1 MMLSLSTLLL
11 VGSLWTASEPPP
23 QVIVVVG
30 AAGSAEF
37 GDQFQ
42 TWAQRWKTA
51 ADQGGAEC
59 QVIGL
64 SEQPPESTDRQT
76 LLESLG
82 RLAKP
87 NPDSTG
93 TSPLWLVLI
102 GHGTFDGKTARF
114 NLRGPDLS
122 AAELAAALQ
131 PLSVPVAVIN
141 CASAS
146 GPFVN
151 SLSAPGRVVITATRS
166 GSEYNF
172 ARFGDGF
179 SAALIDLAAD
189 LDKDEQVSLLEA
201 FLAAAAKVREFYADA
216 GRLATEHPL
225 LDDNGDRLGTPADWF
240 EGVVAVKTAK
250 SGARPDGS
258 FASQWTLVRSAIEQ
272 ELSSEIRA
280 RRDQLEQQLARLRQ
294 QKGKLDED
302 DYLDLIE
309 PVLLELSRL
318 GQGGEP
324 QQPAAQ

>member
-1 MMLSLSTLLL
+1 MTLSLSTLLL
-11 VGSLWTASEPPP
+11 VGSLWTAAEPPP
-23 QVIVVVG
+23 RVIVVVG

-37 GDQFQ
+37 GDQFK
-42 TWAQRWKTA
+42 TWAERWKAA

-64 SEQPPESTDRQT
+64 TEQTPDTSDRQT
-76 LLESLG
+76 LLDCLG
-82 RLAKP
+82 RLAEP
-87 NPDSTG
+87 NTG
-93 TSPLWLVLI
+93 SPNESPLWLVLI

-131 PLSVPVAVIN
+131 PLPGRIAVIN
-141 CASAS
+141 CTSAS

-151 SLSAPGRVVITATRS
+151 ALSAPGRVVVTATRS

-179 SAALIDLAAD
+179 SAALLDRAAD

-240 EGVVAVKTAK
+240 EGVLAVKSAK

-258 FASQWTLVRSAIEQ
+258 FANQWTLVRSAIEQ
-272 ELSSEIRA
+272 ELPGEIRS
-280 RRDQLEQQLARLRQ
+280 RRDQLEQELAHLRQ
-294 QKGKLDED
+294 QKGKLTEDE
-302 DYLDLIE
+302 YLDLIE
-309 PVLLELSRL
+309 PVLLELSHL
-318 GQGGEP
+318 GQGREP
-324 QQPAAQ
+324 AHPAPR

>member
-1 MMLSLSTLLL
+1 MTLTLSTLLL
-11 VGSLWTASEPPP
+11 VGSLWTAADPPP
-23 QVIVVVG
+23 RVIVVVG

-37 GDQFQ
+37 GDQFR
-42 TWAQRWKTA
+42 TWAARWQAA
-51 ADQGGAEC
+51 ADRGGADC
-59 QVIGL
+59 QLIGL
-64 SEQPPESTDRQT
+64 DDQPAGSSDRQI
-76 LLESLG
+76 LLERLG
-82 RLAKP
+82 QLAKP
-87 NPDSTG
+87 NTESPG
-93 TSPLWLVLI
+93 EAPLWLVLI

-122 AAELAAALQ
+122 AADLAAAMQ
-131 PLSVPVAVIN
+131 PLPGPVAVIN

-179 SAALIDLAAD
+179 SAALLDQAAD

-225 LDDNGDRLGTPADWF
+225 LEDNGDRLGTPADWF
-240 EGVVAVKTAK
+240 EGVVAVKSAK
-250 SGARPDGS
+250 SGARPDGP
-258 FASQWTLVRSAIEQ
+258 FASQWTLVRSASEQ
-272 ELSSEIRA
+272 ELPSEIRA
-280 RRDQLEQQLARLRQ
+280 RRDELEQELVRLRQ
-294 QKGKLDED
+294 QKGKLAEDE
-302 DYLDLIE
+302 YLDLIE

-318 GQGGEP
+318 GQGDEP
-324 QQPAAQ
+324 HQPAAR

>member
-1 MMLSLSTLLL
+1 MTLSLSTLLL
-11 VGSLWTASEPPP
+11 VGSLWTAADPPP
-23 QVIVVVG
+23 RVMVVVG

-42 TWAQRWKTA
+42 IWAARWQA
-51 ADQGGAEC
+51 AAERGGADC

-64 SEQPPESTDRQT
+64 SAQPAGTSDRQT
-76 LLESLG
+76 LLDSLG
-82 RLAKP
+82 RLAAASAESPGKA
-87 NPDSTG
+87 
-93 TSPLWLVLI
+93 PLWLVLL

-122 AAELAAALQ
+122 AAELAAAMQ
-131 PLSVPVAVIN
+131 PLLGPVAVIN

-151 SLSAPGRVVITATRS
+151 SLSSPGRVVITATRS
-166 GSEYNF
+166 GSESNF

-179 SAALIDLAAD
+179 SAALLDLAAD

-240 EGVVAVKTAK
+240 EGVVAVKSAK
-250 SGARPDGS
+250 SGARPDGP
-258 FASQWTLVRSAIEQ
+258 FASQWTLVRSAVEQ
-272 ELSSEIRA
+272 ELPTEIRE
-280 RRDQLEQQLARLRQ
+280 RRDQLEQKLARLRQ
-294 QKGKLDED
+294 QKSKLAED

-318 GQGGEP
+318 GQGLEP
-324 QQPAAQ
+324 QPPASR

>member
-11 VGSLWTASEPPP
+11 MASLWTAAELPPR
-23 QVIVVVG
+23 VIVVVG

-37 GDQFQ
+37 GDQFK
-42 TWAQRWKTA
+42 TWAERWKAA

-64 SEQPPESTDRQT
+64 TEQPSGTSDRQT
-76 LLESLG
+76 LLDRLG
-82 RLAKP
+82 RLAES
-87 NPDSTG
+87 NADSPSV
-93 TSPLWLVLI
+93 SPLWLVLI

-122 AAELAAALQ
+122 AAELAAALL
-131 PLSVPVAVIN
+131 PLPSRVAVIN
-141 CASAS
+141 CTSAS

-151 SLSAPGRVVITATRS
+151 ALSAPGRVVVTATRS
-166 GSEYNF
+166 GSESNF

-179 SAALIDLAAD
+179 SSALLDQAAD

-240 EGVVAVKTAK
+240 EGVVAVKSAK

-258 FASQWTLVRSAIEQ
+258 FASQWTLVRSAVEQ
-272 ELSSEIRA
+272 ELPAEIRA
-280 RRDQLEQQLARLRQ
+280 RRDQLELELAKLRA
-294 QKGKLDED
+294 QKGKRTEDE
-302 DYLDLIE
+302 YLDLIE

-318 GQGGEP
+318 TQGLD
-324 QQPAAQ
+324 QAQPASP

>member
-1 MMLSLSTLLL
+1 MTLSLSALLL
-11 VGSLWTASEPPP
+11 VGSLWTAATPPP
-23 QVIVVVG
+23 RVIVVVG

-42 TWAQRWKTA
+42 TWAKRWKTA

-59 QVIGL
+59 QMIGL
-64 SEQPPESTDRQT
+64 SAQPAGTSDRQT
-76 LLESLG
+76 LLDSLG
-82 RLAKP
+82 RLATSNAESAGK
-87 NPDSTG
+87 
-93 TSPLWLVLI
+93 SPLWLVLI

-114 NLRGPDLS
+114 NLQGPDLS
-122 AAELAAALQ
+122 AADLAAAMQ
-131 PLSVPVAVIN
+131 PLSGPVAVIN

-166 GSEYNF
+166 GSESNF

-179 SAALIDLAAD
+179 SAALLDQAAD

-240 EGVVAVKTAK
+240 EGVVAVKSAK
-250 SGARPDGS
+250 SGARPDGPI
-258 FASQWTLVRSAIEQ
+258 ASQWTLIRSAVEQ
-272 ELSSEIRA
+272 ELPTEIRA
-280 RRDQLEQQLARLRQ
+280 RRDQLEQELARLRH
-294 QKGKLDED
+294 QKGQLAED

-318 GQGGEP
+318 GQGHEP
-324 QQPAAQ
+324 QPPATR

>member
-1 MMLSLSTLLL
+1 MIHSLSTLLL
-11 VGSLWTASEPPP
+11 VGSLWTAADPPP
-23 QVIVVVG
+23 RVIVVVG

-42 TWAQRWKTA
+42 TWAARWQTA
-51 ADQGGAEC
+51 SEQGGADC

-64 SEQPPESTDRQT
+64 SDQPAGTSDRQT
-76 LLESLG
+76 LLDSLG
-82 RLAKP
+82 RLAAANAESPGKA
-87 NPDSTG
+87 
-93 TSPLWLVLI
+93 PLWLVLL

-122 AAELAAALQ
+122 AAELAAAMQ
-131 PLSVPVAVIN
+131 PFSGPVAVIN

-151 SLSAPGRVVITATRS
+151 SLSSPGRVVITATRS
-166 GSEYNF
+166 GSESNF

-179 SAALIDLAAD
+179 SAALLDLAAD

-240 EGVVAVKTAK
+240 EGVVAVKSAK
-250 SGARPDGS
+250 SGARPDGP
-258 FASQWTLVRSAIEQ
+258 FASQWTLVRSAVEQ
-272 ELSSEIRA
+272 ELPTEIRA
-280 RRDQLEQQLARLRQ
+280 RRDQLEQELARLRQ
-294 QKGKLDED
+294 QKGKLAEDE
-302 DYLDLIE
+302 YLDLIE

-318 GQGGEP
+318 GQGLAP
-324 QQPAAQ
+324 QPPAAR